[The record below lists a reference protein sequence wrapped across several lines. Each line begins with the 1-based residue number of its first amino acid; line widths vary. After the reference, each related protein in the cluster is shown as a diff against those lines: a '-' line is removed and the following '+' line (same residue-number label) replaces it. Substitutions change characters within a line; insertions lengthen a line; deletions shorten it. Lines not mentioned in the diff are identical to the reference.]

1 MPKIN
6 IKFSFLLFNAMMF
19 MFRESRLI
27 LGFYIACLIHEAG
40 HIIAVRLTGGEVH
53 RIDFSWTGIKM
64 TASPP
69 SSLKAGILVQLSG
82 PAANLLTFLILIL
95 AGNTGY
101 LALFSLAEGLF
112 NLLPYSFLDGGA
124 ALDMLAEGA
133 ANEPLLR
140 KIYTTLR
147 ITVTAA
153 IATFLICGLLC
164 SYNF

>member
-6 IKFSFLLFNAMMF
+6 IKFSFLLFNALMF

-40 HIIAVRLTGGEVH
+40 HIIAVRLTGGDVQQ
-53 RIDFSWTGIKM
+53 IDFSWTGIKM

-69 SSLKAGILVQLSG
+69 ASLKAGLLVQLSG
-82 PAANLLTFLILIL
+82 PAANLLTFLVLIL

-101 LALFSLAEGLF
+101 LAIFSLAEGLF

-133 ANEPLLR
+133 VNEPLLR
-140 KIYTTLR
+140 KLYTALR
-147 ITVTAA
+147 LTVTAA
-153 IATFLICGLLC
+153 IAVFLICGSL
-164 SYNF
+164 

>member
-6 IKFSFLLFNAMMF
+6 LQFSFLRFNALMF

-27 LGFYIACLIHEAG
+27 LGFYAACLIHEAG
-40 HIIAVRLTGGEVH
+40 HIIAVHLTGGNVQ

-101 LALFSLAEGLF
+101 LAIFSLAEGLF
-112 NLLPYSFLDGGA
+112 TLLPYS
-124 ALDMLAEGA
+124 
-133 ANEPLLR
+133 
-140 KIYTTLR
+140 
-147 ITVTAA
+147 
-153 IATFLICGLLC
+153 
-164 SYNF
+164 